1 MTIAIMSHN
10 NSTNPTLFQDQEITP
25 KDGKRYLHRKVSF
38 KAYNTGQREL
48 FPEDIEQTIVPT
60 HIARFINV
68 AVNAVNIDEI
78 ISKYKGGGTSAYDP
92 RLLLKA
98 WLLGFV
104 YKSYSSRGLARLMK
118 ENLAFKWISG
128 GEEID
133 FRTLNNF
140 RLRLG
145 AEMKSIF
152 RQVLQVALKNKIIQA
167 KDIFLDH
174 SLCPKGTSLR
184 PMPIAFV

>member
-1 MTIAIMSHN
+1 MTIALCHITTQQTQLYSKTKKLHLRMAKDTCIGKSA
-10 NSTNPTLFQDQEITP
+10 SKPTIQG
-25 KDGKRYLHRKVSF
+25 KD
-38 KAYNTGQREL
+38 EL

-60 HIARFINV
+60 HIARFINT

-128 GEEID
+128 GEEM
-133 FRTLNNF
+133 
-140 RLRLG
+140 RLSHIKQL
-145 AEMKSIF
+145 S
-152 RQVLQVALKNKIIQA
+152 
-167 KDIFLDH
+167 
-174 SLCPKGTSLR
+174 S
-184 PMPIAFV
+184 